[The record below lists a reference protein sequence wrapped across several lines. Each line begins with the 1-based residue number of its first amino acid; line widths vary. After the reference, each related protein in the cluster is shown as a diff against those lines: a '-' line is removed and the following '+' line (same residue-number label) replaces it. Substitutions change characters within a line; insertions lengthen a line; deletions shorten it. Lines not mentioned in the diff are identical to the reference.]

1 MGCEQRIERRGASV
15 SRLPGYIEGPVD
27 LHVRSAQDV
36 DHQIRTMMQMN
47 PERLLPRSK
56 PICPKS

>member
-1 MGCEQRIERRGASV
+1 V
-15 SRLPGYIEGPVD
+15 SRFPGYID
-27 LHVRSAQDV
+27 LLVHGFPDI

-47 PERLLPRSK
+47 PERLLARSK